1 MSFMIRF
8 IKFIIVA
15 LIAFVVLVTL
25 FHGVSYILYF
35 LGITSE
41 FLGVEDFKRNYY
53 IVIAAS
59 VGFALGESIFK
70 PRKKSRD

>member
-1 MSFMIRF
+1 ML
-8 IKFIIVA
+8 A
-15 LIAFVVLVTL
+15 LIAFVVLITL

-59 VGFALGESIFK
+59 LGFALGGSIFK
-70 PRKKSRD
+70 SRKKSRD